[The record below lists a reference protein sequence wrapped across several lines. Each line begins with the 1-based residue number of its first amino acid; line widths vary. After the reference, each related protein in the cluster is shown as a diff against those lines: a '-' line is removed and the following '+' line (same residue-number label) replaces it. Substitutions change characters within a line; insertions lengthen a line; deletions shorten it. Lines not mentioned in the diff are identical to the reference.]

1 MKRNKTQLSAF
12 CVAALVVVALSGC
25 AGQTNQTNTTV
36 NISPT
41 TANTA
46 NQSGAATAGVNN
58 KTSEVNKPAP
68 APAAN
73 NSAVYT
79 PEKNSAE
86 RTAIFDAL
94 RVPVSKEL
102 KQDVSFIADKLKVQG
117 DWAFVAG
124 KARNAQGGEPNWKIS
139 KYQEDID
146 NGAFDDNL
154 FALLKKSG
162 DKWSVVTYAI
172 GCTDVC
178 YEGWNKEYKAP
189 KAIFE

>member
-1 MKRNKTQLSAF
+1 MKTNKILLSS
-12 CVAALVVVALSGC
+12 VSAALVVALSGC
-25 AGQTNQTNTTV
+25 GGDSSKSTNVTV
-36 NISPT
+36 NTSTSSP
-41 TANTA
+41 ANAA
-46 NQSGAATAGVNN
+46 NQSNAATAVVNA
-58 KTSEVNKPAP
+58 KTSEANKPAP
-68 APAAN
+68 AAAAN
-73 NSAVYT
+73 NSAAYT

-94 RVPVSKEL
+94 RVPVAKKL
-102 KQDVSFIADKLKVQG
+102 KQDVQFVADKLKVQG
-117 DWAFVAG
+117 DWAFIAG
-124 KARNAQGGEPNWKIS
+124 KARNAQGGEPNWKIT

-178 YEGWNKEYKAP
+178 YLGWDKEFKAP